1 MLADILTVL
10 GADTAAHWEAIAGRL
25 AEQMPEQYDGTTPE
39 AISAQARALHVP
51 SRDVKRDGVNR
62 KGCRADDIRAAI
74 DRRDTAGT

>member
-1 MLADILTVL
+1 MTGEAAGEEIERTTRDVLADMLAVL

-51 SRDVKRDGVNR
+51 
-62 KGCRADDIRAAI
+62 A
-74 DRRDTAGT
+74 T